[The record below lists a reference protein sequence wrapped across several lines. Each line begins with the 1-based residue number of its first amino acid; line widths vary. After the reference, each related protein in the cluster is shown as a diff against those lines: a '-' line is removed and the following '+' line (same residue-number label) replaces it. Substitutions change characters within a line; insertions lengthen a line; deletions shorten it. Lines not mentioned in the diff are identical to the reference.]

1 MPSSRSLSAPG
12 NEDTCVA
19 VHATRPRIHLDLPT
33 AARQAACVGAHAST
47 SRRCITQLLQAGPKG
62 QQQAAL
68 DAACWSRLPP
78 TFGLG
83 GPGSILGGERS
94 LEHAVQP
101 LADLRVGA
109 AWVSLRQLGGGGA
122 PGLAVPSIS
131 SGRHP
136 LRSPGKA
143 RRRQRRLAC
152 LGEVSIGCPAQR
164 TLGGAERVHGLMHA
178 PEAEAVPA
186 HVGARPA
193 GCSTAGGSELGTSLR
208 MHTDRR
214 KGTPQLLRPAARA
227 SRCALV
233 EHVHAYAAV
242 EDGRVSKGEDGAGFG
257 HCGRLGSGPLDYK

>member
-1 MPSSRSLSAPG
+1 MRWSACIHQPPLHHPAAAGGAQGAAASGTGCCVLEQAPSHLWSRRPWQ
-12 NEDTCVA
+12 
-19 VHATRPRIHLDLPT
+19 HTRRGTQPRARGA
-33 AARQAACVGAHAST
+33 AARRPARGGC
-47 SRRCITQLLQAGPKG
+47 LG
-62 QQQAAL
+62 QPETA
-68 DAACWSRLPP
+68 
-78 TFGLG
+78 
-83 GPGSILGGERS
+83 
-94 LEHAVQP
+94 
-101 LADLRVGA
+101 
-109 AWVSLRQLGGGGA
+109 GGGGA